1 MGLRSPGGHPPEGR
15 DGWTM
20 DDKKKPQKRGSQEK
34 KPEDEQAQDPHW
46 DGSGD

>member
-1 MGLRSPGGHPPEGR
+1 
-15 DGWTM
+15 M

-34 KPEDEQAQDPHW
+34 RPEDEQAQDPHW